1 MSRKVKISAVATAL
15 ILLLGMFGFHKL
27 SNQKKS
33 TISDAPSKVSIRSVK
48 VSNLISTDLP
58 NEINIDGRLV
68 PYEKVDLFSKVSA
81 QIEQSSKPFKEGT
94 YYTKGELIFRLDD
107 QEAKFT
113 LLSQRSVLLNSITQ
127 IMPDLKFDYPQ
138 AFEKWQNYLLSF
150 DLEKTTAPLPLVSNN
165 QEKFFV
171 ASKSIYN
178 QYYNIKSLETRMK
191 EYYIKAPIS
200 GVLTEANA
208 YTGMLIGPST
218 KLGTIINSNEFELEA
233 PISLSD
239 LNYISIGQHVKLA
252 TNSSTQSWDGI
263 VKRIGNKIDDKTQ
276 YVPIYIHVKGKELKE
291 GLYLSGIVHGKK
303 LANVVAID
311 KEYMPSQ
318 NTVYVV
324 KDSVLTTQ
332 AIDIY
337 KNSSKTVYT
346 RSIKPDQMVVTDVIS
361 GLYEGQ
367 KVKATLVK

>member
-263 VKRIGNKIDDKTQ
+263 VKRIGNKIDEKTQ